1 MINNTSIEENNTK
14 KLENKKYIHKRKNNT
29 VRKTVTSDNVIEY
42 KLDDKVEKIRKKELK
57 KINTKVLD
65 EGTKVEKAEGIPVV
79 VEKKAVIKANTEKNV
94 KHKSQTRR
102 KSATKREKQKIK
114 IIPLGGL
121 NEIGKNMTVIEYKNE
136 IVIIDCGLKFP
147 EEDMFGIDIVIPDI
161 SYLIKNRDKIKGIF
175 LTHGHEDHIGALPY
189 VLKQLNV
196 PVYGTKLTLGI
207 VETKLKEHGLLSS
220 TELIRVKPRDV
231 IRLNSVSVEFI
242 KTNHSIA
249 DSVAIA
255 VHTPLGVVLHT
266 GDFKVD
272 YTPIDGEAMDFAR
285 FAELGKKGVLAMMAD
300 STNVEK
306 SGYTNSEK
314 IVGESLTRIFGKT
327 KGRIIIATF
336 ASNIHRIQ
344 QIIDAASV
352 YGRKVA
358 VSGRSME
365 NIMNVAIE
373 LGYIEVDKDTLVS
386 IDQISKY
393 NNDQVVI
400 ITTGSQ
406 GEPMSALSRMA
417 ASEHR
422 KVNIVEGDTI
432 IISATP
438 IPGNE
443 KLVSKVINQL
453 FKKGAEVIYGSQ
465 ENIHVSGHACQ
476 EELKLMQTLVKPKNF
491 IPVHGEYRH
500 LKQHGELAIKLGLDS
515 KNVVIPEVGDII
527 EVTRS
532 GIKKNGSVVSGQIF
546 VDGLGVGDVGN
557 IVLRDRKHLSQD
569 GILTVVVTLSKEN
582 KTIVA
587 GPDIISRGFVYVR
600 ESEGLMD
607 EARDIVRN
615 ILLDCEEK
623 KITDWATL
631 KSNVRDELRAYL
643 YEKTKRKPMILPII
657 MEI

>member
-1 MINNTSIEENNTK
+1 M
-14 KLENKKYIHKRKNNT
+14 KN
-29 VRKTVTSDNVIEY
+29 
-42 KLDDKVEKIRKKELK
+42 
-57 KINTKVLD
+57 
-65 EGTKVEKAEGIPVV
+65 EKAKV
-79 VEKKAVIKANTEKNV
+79 
-94 KHKSQTRR
+94 
-102 KSATKREKQKIK
+102 K
-114 IIPLGGL
+114 IIPLGGV
-121 NEIGKNMTVIEYKNE
+121 NEIGKNLTAIEYKND
-136 IVIIDCGLKFP
+136 IVVIDCGLKFP
-147 EEDMFGIDIVIPDI
+147 DEDMFGIDLVIPDI
-161 SYLIKNRDKIKGIF
+161 TYLMKNKEKVSGIF

-207 VETKLKEHGLLSS
+207 VETKLKEHGLLST

-255 VHTPLGVVLHT
+255 IHTPLGVVLHT

-272 YTPIDGEAMDFAR
+272 YTPIDGEPMDFAR

-306 SGYTNSEK
+306 PGYTKSEK

-386 IDQISKY
+386 IDQINKY

-476 EELKLMQTLVKPKNF
+476 EELKLMQTLVKPKHF

-515 KNVVIPEVGDII
+515 KNVVIPDVGDVI

-615 ILLDCEEK
+615 ILFDCEEK

-631 KSNVRDELRAYL
+631 KSNVRDELRTYL

>member
-1 MINNTSIEENNTK
+1 M
-14 KLENKKYIHKRKNNT
+14 KN
-29 VRKTVTSDNVIEY
+29 
-42 KLDDKVEKIRKKELK
+42 
-57 KINTKVLD
+57 
-65 EGTKVEKAEGIPVV
+65 EKAKV
-79 VEKKAVIKANTEKNV
+79 
-94 KHKSQTRR
+94 
-102 KSATKREKQKIK
+102 K
-114 IIPLGGL
+114 IIPLGGV
-121 NEIGKNMTVIEYKNE
+121 NEIGKNLTAIEYKND
-136 IVIIDCGLKFP
+136 IVVIDCGLKFP
-147 EEDMFGIDIVIPDI
+147 DEDMFGIDLVIPDI
-161 SYLIKNRDKIKGIF
+161 TYLIKNKEKVSGIF

-189 VLKQLNV
+189 VLRQLNV

-266 GDFKVD
+266 GDFKID
-272 YTPIDGEAMDFAR
+272 YTPIDGELMDFAR

-306 SGYTNSEK
+306 QGYTKSER

-344 QIIDAASV
+344 QIIDAATV

-365 NIMNVAIE
+365 NIINVAIE
-373 LGYIEVDKDTLVS
+373 LGYIEVEENTLVP
-386 IDQISKY
+386 IDAINKY
-393 NNDQVVI
+393 NNDQIVI

-417 ASEHR
+417 SAEHK

-443 KLVSKVINQL
+443 KLVSKIVNQL
-453 FKKGAEVIYGSQ
+453 FKKGAEVIYGSA

-476 EELKLMQTLVKPKNF
+476 EELKLMQILIKPKNF

-500 LKQHGELAIKLGLDS
+500 LKQHGELAIKLGLNP
-515 KNVVIPEVGDII
+515 KNVVIPEVGNVI
-527 EVTRS
+527 EVNRS
-532 GIKKNGSVVSGQIF
+532 GIRKSGTVISGQIF

-569 GILTVVVTLSKEN
+569 GILTVVVTLSKDN

-600 ESEGLMD
+600 ESEGLID
-607 EARDIVRN
+607 EAREIVRN
-615 ILLDCEEK
+615 TLLECEEK
-623 KITDWATL
+623 NITDWATL
-631 KSNVRDELRAYL
+631 KSNVRDELRTYL